1 MRKKWEK
8 MLMAVGLAAAVGM
21 TVLPGDAAVVL
32 ADTQEDA
39 AAPEYRTDYYM
50 IVESKAGGIDLY
62 AKPDFESSR
71 LSEEK
76 IPNGTALHIEG
87 EVEDGKRTWGYVTY
101 QGVYGYVPLD
111 DCRPAQSRQE
121 AIESDL
127 YLAGRDNVDY
137 QADYE
142 VTAGAEA
149 GSQYLYQGPGEKYG
163 TVPGA
168 KEIPNG
174 EKLHI
179 TQEANLADGSSWGA
193 TEWNGKSGWVNLED
207 TEKGMEGKASAAA
220 AVPTVTE
227 KLEDNATGVQKDN
240 TAGAQKDNAI
250 DASKDETAAPT
261 VTGTP
266 EANTSA
272 SDQAMENTPS
282 SAPEAALE
290 NTPTASPAATATPKA
305 DPTATAS
312 PATKNPEESHQEP
325 SPEVTAALSSQVKTE
340 EAPASM
346 TPFLWIG
353 AIAVLSALGLLIY
366 HLKKR

>member
-1 MRKKWEK
+1 MKEWKERNGAVPGEGLAMGQMSGRKFLRRCSG
-8 MLMAVGLAAAVGM
+8 MVMAVGLAAAVGM
-21 TVLPGDAAVVL
+21 TVLPGGAAVVL

-50 IVESKAGGIDLY
+50 IVESKDGGIDLY

-142 VTAGAEA
+142 VTADAEA

-163 TVPGA
+163 TVPGV

-179 TQEANLADGSSWGA
+179 IQEANLADGSSWGA
-193 TEWNGKSGWVNLED
+193 TEWDGKSGWVNLED
-207 TEKGMEGKASAAA
+207 TEKG
-220 AVPTVTE
+220 
-227 KLEDNATGVQKDN
+227 
-240 TAGAQKDNAI
+240 KDNAI
-250 DASKDETAAPT
+250 DASKDRTAAPT
-261 VTGTP
+261 VTSTP
-266 EANTSA
+266 ESSTSA
-272 SDQAMENTPS
+272 PDQALENTPS
-282 SAPEAALE
+282 SVPETTLE
-290 NTPTASPAATATPKA
+290 NTPTASPAATATLKA
-305 DPTATAS
+305 DPTVTAS
-312 PATKNPEESHQEP
+312 PATKNPEESQQEP

-340 EAPASM
+340 EASASM

>member
-1 MRKKWEK
+1 MKEWKERNGAVPGEGLAMGQVSGRKLLRLCSG
-8 MLMAVGLAAAVGM
+8 MVMAVGLAAAVGM
-21 TVLPGDAAVVL
+21 TALPGGAAVVL

-62 AKPDFESSR
+62 AKPDFESAR

-142 VTAGAEA
+142 VTADAEA

-179 TQEANLADGSSWGA
+179 TQEANLADESSWGA
-193 TEWNGKSGWVNLED
+193 TEWDGKSGWVNLED
-207 TEKGMEGKASAAA
+207 TEKGEGNSA
-220 AVPTVTE
+220 
-227 KLEDNATGVQKDN
+227 GV
-240 TAGAQKDNAI
+240 QKDNAI

-266 EANTSA
+266 ESNTSA
-272 SDQAMENTPS
+272 SDKAMENTPS
-282 SAPEAALE
+282 SAPEATPE
-290 NTPTASPAATATPKA
+290 NTPIVSPAATATPKE

-312 PATKNPEESHQEP
+312 PATKNPEESQQEP

-340 EAPASM
+340 EASASM